1 MRHSPTELEIFYVW
15 TDTGPVR
22 CERHIPKTVSKN
34 LLAVSDEVDTTLEYY
49 EKKYSKRQ

>member
-1 MRHSPTELEIFYVW
+1 MKQSPTELEIFYVW

-34 LLAVSDEVDTTLEYY
+34 LLAVSDQLDTELEYY
-49 EKKYSKRQ
+49 EKNYYKRQ